1 MPSEEYKQAL
11 DAACRE
17 YESLAKQKA
26 ELDQRIAKL
35 VQTIGSLTR
44 LCGYTPTVS
53 FGLTDGCRMVLRAA
67 GHPMTA
73 TEVRQQLEVM
83 GFDMSKY
90 SNDLAPIHTVLK
102 RLTESGQAEFV
113 ARAWGRPSYEW
124 RGAISDRPRRLKRKK

>member
-11 DAACRE
+11 GAACRE
-17 YESLAKQKA
+17 YEPLAEQKA
-26 ELDQRIAKL
+26 ELDHRSAKL
-35 VQTIGSLTR
+35 VQTIGSLAR

-73 TEVRQQLEVM
+73 TEVRQQLEIM

-102 RLTESGQAEFV
+102 R
-113 ARAWGRPSYEW
+113 
-124 RGAISDRPRRLKRKK
+124 